1 MDTNRNDGQNYQ
13 INAFNKGMNTDT
25 ALDAVGEGQ
34 YIFGQNIRISNNVLL
49 ADNNVR
55 PNIDPNS
62 KEGLVTPIT
71 IGQETTLI
79 SLENVDRI
87 LATGSIGN
95 VGVVIFRYKANTDPV
110 QYKWK
115 VYRVVK
121 NYNGLTPTL
130 LYESKSTTT
139 KDKFSIVLNKEQENI
154 IKLYIADGDHGIMQL
169 FVEGGTNPNYTDDDL
184 VSGKYFPS
192 DKAIINGTVSGKLKT
207 QQVQYTYRFYKR
219 YGIFSKLAPLTNKI
233 QIINSNRDT
242 EQGNAENTTTTIGI
256 SLSIPLNNQIHNM
269 FDHLQLIR
277 VSYVVAGQVPEIS
290 IVKDVMLKPGD
301 AFDIVDTGEDALQEL
316 SLDEF
321 AALNTQTLIPKVIE
335 QNQGYMFAANVKD
348 DTVFTVGND
357 ISLQLDVAISNIV
370 VESENQID
378 NIDRPI
384 FSYSPPSSN
393 NSPGTNQIQENFS
406 LAVPTI
412 DDQYGGG
419 GSHTDTNSQE
429 DANAEQIAQFIADL
443 TTTVNGAIQ
452 NTISNVYDV
461 VSTIDQVINNI
472 KTTHGYDFSGNETGF
487 CIQNYLQSCGIGI
500 NNCGSYDDMF
510 MSSMCR
516 SLKRG
521 ETYLYGL
528 VLYKKDGTHSDVICQ
543 QEITIPTEKTI
554 PSWYYD
560 NSTNTLFALPIGIH
574 ATVTIPNTYTDII
587 GYEVVRCEKTPA
599 TSKILLT
606 SILSRPVSEPLG
618 DNKYTPAYPQYILNT
633 SNTELHNSVSEND
646 ADQVLSDIILYSATE
661 AKFLVKPLSLL
672 SESDM
677 VGFTNNINSIID
689 GVSYAQITNIT
700 LEDFADVV
708 FNAIENESS
717 YSGLTSVIQSI
728 QDEVNRKNKLLFVSN
743 TNSAIRVAQTQHT
756 QDLVQIFSPEIL
768 FRRRDILNVL
778 SNSMLSMSP
787 VYYTANAMFYS
798 DTTSTNAD
806 PIQLFPE
813 HIPTQNYKDKPTTC
827 GVFDYTQ
834 LYELEDG
841 VSTIQIKRI
850 KDVKNA
856 LWYSGFSQIDTNS
869 SDSRI
874 VNGVKQYKTYNTSI
888 GQYEYVNWVCNGLY
902 DLPISA
908 EEAKSDV
915 RFADISSDDTKAGF
929 RVYNDAVHY
938 DFKTNFNPN
947 NNTEQYP
954 KNPIVHAPIGP
965 GPICFLAELSGNGS
979 SFSYALESENSP
991 VRYFPTAIVV
1001 NIINNSFDG
1010 YTDDQKL
1017 YTPYYGFGNYHAL
1030 PQAVEGSNDRVG
1042 KAIVFDGDVYTTMC
1056 EFVTMFKA
1064 YDFKSLNDNIISNQ
1078 YICRVPMESA
1088 VNTYFDYGMN
1098 YRNTQNKNLQL
1109 EPGSITNVT
1118 TQDRPLHQYNQIYSD
1133 NNTSVSV
1140 YTAQPLESRTNQF
1153 PQRICY
1159 SQHKDNG
1166 EQIDSWNIFKPVDYI
1181 DADTRYGEVTNL
1193 LSANDTIFF
1202 WQDRAFGKLSVN
1214 ERSLITDN
1222 NSNTIQLGQGG
1233 VLQRTDYLSTKYGM
1247 RTEDYSAINTENG
1260 LFWIDILN
1268 KAVVANTQ
1276 NGVINYGEML
1286 NVQNLINKN
1295 IKTDV
1300 PEIDYDLQN
1309 SELLCKCFGDNQLI
1323 FNTKYNIATA
1333 IYSRPYNKMLYFN
1346 NVLYGLN
1353 KVIKYRQFNYLTTG
1367 CSELLSPTVLQFVVN
1382 NSPSQTKVFD
1392 NQKIVVAAKN
1402 WSTPYTQ
1409 RLEFKTDA
1417 NAGTSNVSL
1426 GWLLDNQQLPLGR
1439 VTNREHNICYTIPR
1453 ESGEDPNYKVTPQ
1466 LRMRGKWMTVK
1477 ITDAIPKQDFA
1488 ISHIITKFRQSYS

>member
-13 INAFNKGMNTDT
+13 INTFNKGMNTDT
-25 ALDAVGEGQ
+25 ALDAVAEGQ
-34 YIFGQNIRISNNVLL
+34 YIFGQNIRISSNVLL
-49 ADNNVR
+49 EG
-55 PNIDPNS
+55 NIDPNS
-62 KEGLVTPIT
+62 QEGLVTPIT
-71 IGQETTLI
+71 IGGETLLTT
-79 SLENVDRI
+79 LENVDRI

-95 VGVVIFRYKANTDPV
+95 IGVVIVRYIEDPTV
-110 QYKWK
+110 EQVVRKWK
-115 VYRVVK
+115 VYKVVK
-121 NYNGLTPTL
+121 NDNGLTPDL
-130 LYESKSTTT
+130 LYASESTTD
-139 KDKFSIVLNKEQENI
+139 KDKFSIVLNKEQEDI

-192 DKAIINGTVSGKLKT
+192 DKAIINGTVSGRLKT

-242 EQGNAENTTTTIGI
+242 EQGNAENTTTTIGM
-256 SLSIPLNNQIHNM
+256 SLSIPLNDQIHDM

-290 IVKDVMLKPGD
+290 IVKDVMLKPGN

-348 DTVFTVGND
+348 DTVFTVNPNNVSFGIEFVLTSVVAESTKTIVND
-357 ISLQLDVAISNIV
+357 DNCIYLAKTGGGVGSGQPSKDSFIRTHEYL
-370 VESENQID
+370 SEN
-378 NIDRPI
+378 
-384 FSYSPPSSN
+384 SYY
-393 NSPGTNQIQENFS
+393 
-406 LAVPTI
+406 I
-412 DDQYGGG
+412 DDDSNSSSGTSGSAEGSGIITGVTQTETEQEQQPGDPEPGESPQQEENPPTSVCTIGQYLHSNGIDSSKNYSGY
-419 GSHTDTNSQE
+419 E
-429 DANAEQIAQFIADL
+429 DVFI
-443 TTTVNGAIQ
+443 
-452 NTISNVYDV
+452 
-461 VSTIDQVINNI
+461 
-472 KTTHGYDFSGNETGF
+472 
-487 CIQNYLQSCGIGI
+487 
-500 NNCGSYDDMF
+500 
-510 MSSMCR
+510 SSMCR
-516 SLKRG
+516 SLRHG
-521 ETYLYGL
+521 ETYLYGV
-528 VLYKKDGTHSDVICQ
+528 VLYKKDGTHSDVLCPTQ
-543 QEITIPTEKTI
+543 ITVPSEAQY
-554 PSWYYD
+554 PSWKYD
-560 NSTNTLFALPIGIH
+560 NDTLYALPVGLQV
-574 ATVTIPNTYTDII
+574 TVDIRNLPDRDDII
-587 GYEVVRCEKTPA
+587 GYEIVRCEKTPA
-599 TSKILLT
+599 TSKMLLT

-633 SNTELHNSVSEND
+633 ANTELHNSVSEND
-646 ADQVLSDIILYSATE
+646 ADQVLSDIILYSATT
-661 AKFLVKPLSLL
+661 ADFLVKPLSLL
-672 SESDM
+672 DVSDM
-677 VGFTNNINSIID
+677 VGFTNQINSVINSSYTPII
-689 GVSYAQITNIT
+689 STT
-700 LEDFADVV
+700 PTDFATVV
-708 FNAIENESS
+708 FNAIKNPDLL
-717 YSGLTSVIQSI
+717 GII
-728 QDEVNRKNKLLFVSN
+728 QDIQYEVNRNNKQQYVSD

-756 QDLVQIFSPEIL
+756 QDLVQVFSPEIL
-768 FRRRDILNVL
+768 FRRQDILNVL
-778 SNSMLSMSP
+778 SNGMLSMSP
-787 VYYTANAMFYS
+787 IYYTANTVFYS

-806 PIQLFPE
+806 PIWLFPE

-834 LYELEDG
+834 ICELEDD
-841 VSTIQIKRI
+841 VPTIQIKRI

-915 RFADISSDDTKAGF
+915 RFADISSDDTKAGL

-938 DFKTNFNPN
+938 DFKTNFDPN
-947 NNTEQYP
+947 NNTERYP

-979 SFSYALESENSP
+979 SFSYTLESESSP

-1017 YTPYYGFGNYHAL
+1017 YTPYYGFGNFFKINED
-1030 PQAVEGSNDRVG
+1030 EGEDEKSYEFTNV
-1042 KAIVFDGDVYTTMC
+1042 IFDGDAYITMC

-1078 YICRVPMESA
+1078 YICRVPMEST

-1140 YTAQPLESRTNQF
+1140 YTAQPLESKTNQF

-1202 WQDRAFGKLSVN
+1202 WQNRAFGKLSVN

-1247 RTEDYSAINTENG
+1247 RPEDYSAINTENE

-1276 NGVINYGEML
+1276 NGVTNYGEML

-1333 IYSRPYNKMLYFN
+1333 IYSRPYDKMLYFN

-1353 KVIKYRQFNYLTTG
+1353 KTIEYRQFNYLTTNSG
-1367 CSELLSPTVLQFVVN
+1367 ELLSPTVLQFAVN

-1409 RLEFKTDA
+1409 QLEFKTDA

-1439 VTNREHNICYTIPR
+1439 ITDREHNICYTIPR

-1477 ITDAIPKQDFA
+1477 ITDATPKQDFA

>member
-25 ALDAVGEGQ
+25 ALDAVAEGQ
-34 YIFGQNIRISNNVLL
+34 YIFGQNIRISSNVLL
-49 ADNNVR
+49 ADDNGR

-71 IGQETTLI
+71 IGQKTTLI
-79 SLENVDRI
+79 TLGNVDRI

-95 VGVVIFRYKANTDPV
+95 IGVVIVRYIEDPTV
-110 QYKWK
+110 EQVVRKWAVYK
-115 VYRVVK
+115 VVK
-121 NYNGLTPTL
+121 NGDSLDTDTTP
-130 LYESKSTTT
+130 LYESKSATD

-242 EQGNAENTTTTIGI
+242 EQGNAENTTTTIGM
-256 SLSIPLNNQIHNM
+256 SLSIPLNNQIHDM

-290 IVKDVMLKPGD
+290 IVKDVMLKDGD

-348 DTVFTVGND
+348 DTVFTVDPND
-357 ISLQLDVAISNIV
+357 VSFGINFVLTSVVAESTKTIVNDDNCIYLANIGGSV
-370 VESENQID
+370 GSGQPPKDSFRYTHEYLSERSDYID
-378 NIDRPI
+378 DD
-384 FSYSPPSSN
+384 SN
-393 NSPGTNQIQENFS
+393 NSSGTSGSAEGSGIITGVTQTETEQEQQPGDPEPGENPQQEES
-406 LAVPTI
+406 SPT
-412 DDQYGGG
+412 G
-419 GSHTDTNSQE
+419 
-429 DANAEQIAQFIADL
+429 
-443 TTTVNGAIQ
+443 
-452 NTISNVYDV
+452 
-461 VSTIDQVINNI
+461 VSTIKDYLENNGI
-472 KTTHGYDFSGNETGF
+472 VSSKNYSGYEDIF
-487 CIQNYLQSCGIGI
+487 I
-500 NNCGSYDDMF
+500 
-510 MSSMCR
+510 SSMCR
-516 SLKRG
+516 SLRHG
-521 ETYLYGL
+521 ETYLYGV
-528 VLYKKDGTHSDVICQ
+528 VLYKKDGTHSDVLCPKQ
-543 QEITIPTEKTI
+543 VTVPSELQY
-554 PSWYYD
+554 PSWQY
-560 NSTNTLFALPIGIH
+560 NNNTLYALPVGLQV
-574 ATVTIPNTYTDII
+574 TVDIQNLPDKADI
-587 GYEVVRCEKTPA
+587 VGYEIVRCEKTPS
-599 TSKILLT
+599 TSKVLLT
-606 SILSRPVSEPLG
+606 SVLSRPISEQLKG
-618 DNKYTPAYPQYILNT
+618 NDSGKYTPAYPQYFLNT
-633 SNTELHNSVSEND
+633 SDT
-646 ADQVLSDIILYSATE
+646 
-661 AKFLVKPLSLL
+661 LL
-672 SESDM
+672 KSESSEQM
-677 VGFTNNINSIID
+677 RNNECSHIGLNS
-689 GVSYAQITNIT
+689 SSSNIVDYDT
-700 LEDFADVV
+700 HVARVQNYLRTAD
-708 FNAIENESS
+708 
-717 YSGLTSVIQSI
+717 
-728 QDEVNRKNKLLFVSN
+728 
-743 TNSAIRVAQTQHT
+743 TQHT
-756 QDLVQIFSPEIL
+756 NTVVQLFAPEIL
-768 FRRRDILNVL
+768 YKRQDLLNL
-778 SNSMLSMSP
+778 L
-787 VYYTANAMFYS
+787 TS
-798 DTTSTNAD
+798 DT
-806 PIQLFPE
+806 IQISSIYNLAIQEYQQEQISVLEGQSSVFLDTPKILYTE
-813 HIPTQNYKDKPTTC
+813 YKNKPTTSIL
-827 GVFDYTQ
+827 FDYT
-834 LYELEDG
+834 EL
-841 VSTIQIKRI
+841 VSTNSTAIDVKRI

-874 VNGVKQYKTYNTSI
+874 INGVKQYKTYNTSI
-888 GQYEYVNWVCNGLY
+888 GQYEYINWICNGLY

-908 EEAKSDV
+908 EEAKNDV
-915 RFADISSDDTKAGF
+915 RFSGLNTRDEERAAM
-929 RVYNDAVHY
+929 RVYNDAYYY
-938 DFKTNFNPN
+938 DF
-947 NNTEQYP
+947 EQYVDP
-954 KNPIVHAPIGP
+954 NSQDAHPHYGKASSVMVPIGP
-965 GPICFLAELSGNGS
+965 GPICFLAELNGS
-979 SFSYALESENSP
+979 ASQFSVIYQKTNDQDVQYL
-991 VRYFPTAIVV
+991 PTTTVV
-1001 NIINNSFDG
+1001 NVLNKQFDH

-1017 YTPYYGFGNYHAL
+1017 YTPYYGFGNFFKFNKNSENPYESTNVL
-1030 PQAVEGSNDRVG
+1030 
-1042 KAIVFDGDVYTTMC
+1042 FDGDVYITMC

-1078 YICRVPMESA
+1078 YICRVPMEST

-1202 WQDRAFGKLSVN
+1202 WQNRAFGKLSVN

-1247 RTEDYSAINTENG
+1247 RPEDYSAINTENG

-1276 NGVINYGEML
+1276 NGVTNYGEML

-1295 IKTDV
+1295 ITTDV

-1333 IYSRPYNKMLYFN
+1333 IYSRQYDKILYFN
-1346 NVLYGLN
+1346 NILYGLN
-1353 KVIKYRQFNYLTTG
+1353 KTIKYRQFNYLTTNSG
-1367 CSELLSPTVLQFVVN
+1367 ELLSPTVLQFVVN

-1409 RLEFKTDA
+1409 QLEFKTDA

-1439 VTNREHNICYTIPR
+1439 VTDREHNICYTIPR

-1477 ITDAIPKQDFA
+1477 ITDATPKQDFA